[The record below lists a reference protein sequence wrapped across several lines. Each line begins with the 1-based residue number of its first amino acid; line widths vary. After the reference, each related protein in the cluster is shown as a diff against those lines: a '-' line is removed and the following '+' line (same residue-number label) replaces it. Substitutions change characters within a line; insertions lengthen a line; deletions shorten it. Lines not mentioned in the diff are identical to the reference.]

1 MELSDRKLKILSAVV
16 NGYIQFA
23 EPISSKMLCELLDL
37 SLSSATIRNE
47 LAELTT
53 LGLLEQP
60 HTSAGRI
67 PSNLGYRLYINKLMG
82 KYYLTKK
89 SKEYINSLLDL
100 DEIDPEI
107 VLKNVTSLLA
117 NMTNFAVV
125 CTSVCAQEDYI
136 KNVKLIKFGKYTAMI
151 ILTTSSGL
159 VKNRL
164 FRCEFLLRG
173 SILEKFNNI
182 LSEKFVGVSLKEVT
196 PAFIQTIAASLGNLA
211 FLMTDVFEALFE
223 ISKLASKTDIY
234 FDGQTNLLSNPEY
247 DQKSAIKLMSFL
259 NYSDDILDL
268 FLLNDDNK
276 THVFIGEELHHKE
289 LDQSSIIVTKY
300 MVDKVNYGL
309 IGIVGPT
316 RMNYTKLIANLEY
329 IASLVGDKLNNI
341 LDGE

>member
-16 NGYIQFA
+16 NNYIQSA
-23 EPISSKMLCELLDL
+23 EPISSKMLCELLNL

-47 LAELTT
+47 LAELTE

-60 HTSAGRI
+60 HTSAGRV
-67 PSNLGYRLYINKLMG
+67 PSHLGYRLYINKLMG

-89 SKEYINSLLDL
+89 SKEYINSILDL

-107 VLKNVTSLLA
+107 ILKNVTSLLA

-164 FRCEFLLRG
+164 FRCEILLRG
-173 SILEKFNNI
+173 NILEKFNNI
-182 LSEKFVGVSLKEVT
+182 LVEKFVGVSLKEVT

-211 FLMTDVFEALFE
+211 FLMTDVFDALFE
-223 ISKLASKTDIY
+223 ISKLASKTDVY
-234 FDGQTNLLSNPEY
+234 FDGQTNLLLNPEY
-247 DQKSAIKLMSFL
+247 DQKSAIKLMKFF

-268 FLLNDDNK
+268 FLLDDDNK
-276 THVFIGEELHHKE
+276 THVFIGEELHHEE

-300 MVDKVNYGL
+300 IVDKVNYGV

-329 IASLVGDKLNNI
+329 IASLVGNKLNNI